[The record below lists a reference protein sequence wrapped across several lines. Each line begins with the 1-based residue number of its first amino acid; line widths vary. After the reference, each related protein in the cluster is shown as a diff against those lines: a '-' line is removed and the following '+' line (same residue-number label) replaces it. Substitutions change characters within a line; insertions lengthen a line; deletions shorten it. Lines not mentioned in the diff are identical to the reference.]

1 MSDKAQYLRGLIR
14 DRKRQA
20 SAMLAEQGDRTWST
34 ANRAQYDALMEETDH
49 AEAMLTAHQRLQD
62 LDADRSFSDA
72 PRSCDAG
79 PMTTTKRAL
88 DLYLR
93 KSLRDMAPEA
103 AMLVRNT
110 MSTTTSSQGGYAVQS
125 VVSREFTDCLRDF
138 GAMRRVADVFTT
150 ATGNDLSLT
159 TSDGRSETGEW
170 LAENTT
176 ATPADV
182 SFGTR
187 GINTAKFGSKVIA
200 IPIELVQ
207 DSSIDITALVL
218 KRAAQRIGRIQN
230 QHFTTGTGTL
240 QPTGLMVAAD
250 VAVTA
255 TAGNILGITF
265 DDLFAMVEALDPTY
279 AVNAGTRPDG
289 PEMPAWMLS
298 QWHRR
303 VVRKIKDTTGRPI
316 WTPSY
321 DEGMTSATPDRLLGC
336 PVYINN
342 DMPLPAANAKT
353 VAFGDLHKYAIRDA
367 MDLEVFRFDDSAY
380 MKLGQ
385 IGYLAWTRAG
395 GNLTDT
401 SSVKLY
407 QQSAT

>member
-1 MSDKAQYLRGLIR
+1 MQDNAKDLRGLIR

-20 SAMLAEQGDRTWST
+20 SAMLAEQGGRTWST
-34 ANRAQYDALMEETDH
+34 ADRAQYDNLMEETEH

-62 LDADRSFSDA
+62 LETDRSFSDA
-72 PRSCDAG
+72 PRSRDAG
-79 PMTTTKRAL
+79 PKTTTKRAL

-93 KSLRDMAPEA
+93 KSVRDMAPEE

-125 VVSREFTDCLRDF
+125 VVSREFTDFLRDF
-138 GAMRRVADVFTT
+138 GAMRRVAEVFTT
-150 ATGNDLSLT
+150 ETGNDLSLP
-159 TSDGRSETGEW
+159 TSDGRSENGEW
-170 LAENTT
+170 VAENTT
-176 ATPADV
+176 ATALDV

-200 IPIELVQ
+200 VPIELVK

-240 QPTGLMVAAD
+240 QPTGLTVAAG

-255 TAGNILGITF
+255 TAGHIMDITF
-265 DDLFAMVEALDPTY
+265 DDLFSMVEALDPAY
-279 AVNAGTRPDG
+279 AVAAGTRPAG
-289 PEMPAWMLS
+289 PEMPAWMFS
-298 QWHRR
+298 QWHRSII
-303 VVRKIKDTTGRPI
+303 RKIKDTAGRPI

-321 DEGMTSATPDRLLGC
+321 DEGLTAATPDRLLGF

-342 DMPLPAANAKT
+342 DMPLPAVNAKT
-353 VAFGDLHKYAIRDA
+353 VAFGDLRRYAIRDA